1 LSRRVRY
8 LAGIVLLVI
17 AVVVFAVILQQE
29 EPGPTP
35 VTQLA
40 DDDEGVTITPAASAT
55 SAATATA
62 TAEPTMTP
70 AASPTA
76 TPPPTETAT
85 PPAEEAA
92 YEPVFEPAACQFDA
106 QSGREVECGY
116 LVVPEDRENLEDGN
130 TVRLHVAVFASESEE
145 PEPDPIVYLAGGPG
159 GDALERIPFVFES
172 RFAPFLEK
180 RELIMFD
187 QRGTGYSEPSLACPE
202 YTELSLELLDDILT
216 PEEAVAI
223 YLDNLAACHE
233 RLEGAGVDF
242 TAYNSAASAADV
254 RDLQRALGYEE
265 INLFG
270 ISYGTRLAQTIVRD
284 YPEGVRSVTLDSAY
298 PIAANIVLETP
309 PNLARA
315 FDVFFA
321 GCAAD
326 AACADAYPN
335 LEDRFWDLVMAT
347 DEEPI
352 TVPVSYAFTG
362 EQYDAALAGD
372 DLIGV
377 LFQGLYSAEIIPVL
391 PQVIS
396 DTIGGDYGLLGTLLS
411 NFLLNNEFSSVGM
424 QFSVQCHEEISFAEP
439 RQAEAAVKAYPRLE
453 DFFVSSA
460 SVGEAAFDVC
470 AMWEAGQ
477 APPFENEPV
486 RSDLPTLILAGE
498 YDPITPPSWGES
510 LAAGF
515 TNSSFFTFPG
525 LGHGVSLDGGCPL
538 SVMLAFLDDPA
549 TAPNGACVEEMAG
562 PQFRVPGEAVAE
574 VSLEPF
580 TTDVFGTE
588 VSGVAPA
595 GWEEVN
601 AGVFARQ
608 ETGLDQ
614 TVILQQVVPGAAA
627 EQLLELLSDQ
637 LGLEEAPDSTDT
649 VEAGSRAW
657 SLYEAQSQGALVD
670 IALAEDGAFT
680 YVVLLVSDR
689 GERIYLYENVF
700 LPALEAIQVE

>member
-1 LSRRVRY
+1 VNRRVTY
-8 LAGIVLLVI
+8 LIGIVLLVV
-17 AVVVFAVILQQE
+17 AVVVLAVVLRQE
-29 EPGPTP
+29 EPSPTP
-35 VTQLA
+35 VA
-40 DDDEGVTITPAASAT
+40 GVEEDEEGVTAT
-55 SAATATA
+55 LAAATATP
-62 TAEPTMTP
+62 TAEPATSTVAATIPTTTATTP
-70 AASPTA
+70 APV
-76 TPPPTETAT
+76 ETAT
-85 PPAEEAA
+85 PAVEGAA
-92 YEPVFEPAACQFDA
+92 YEPVFEPAACRFDVPE
-106 QSGREVECGY
+106 GRDVNCGY
-116 LVVPEDRENLEDGN
+116 LVVPEDRENPDDGDA
-130 TVRLHVAVFASESEE
+130 VRLHVAVFASESEA

-159 GDALERIPFVFES
+159 GDALETIPFVFEN

-216 PEEAVAI
+216 PEEVVTI
-223 YLDNLAACHE
+223 YLETLATCHE
-233 RLEGAGVDF
+233 RLEAEGVDF
-242 TAYNSAASAADV
+242 TAYNSEASAADV
-254 RDLQRALGYEE
+254 RDLQQALEYDA

-270 ISYGTRLAQTIVRD
+270 ISYGTRLAQTVVRD
-284 YPEGVRSVTLDSAY
+284 HPQGIRSVTLDSAY

-309 PNLARA
+309 ANLARA
-315 FDVFFA
+315 FDVFFD

-326 AACADAYPN
+326 AVCAAAYPD
-335 LEDRFWDLVMAT
+335 LEDRFWELVAAT

-352 TVPVSYAFTG
+352 TVPVTYAFTG
-362 EQYDAALAGD
+362 ERYDAALAGD

-424 QFSVQCHEEISFAEP
+424 QFSVQCHEEIIFAEP
-439 RQAEAAVKAYPRLE
+439 DQAESAVEAFPRLE

-460 SVGEAAFDVC
+460 SVGRAAFDVC

-477 APPFENEPV
+477 APPVENEAV
-486 RSDLPTLILAGE
+486 SSDLPTLILAGE

-510 LAAGF
+510 VADGF
-515 TNSSFFTFPG
+515 SNSHFFTFPG

-538 SVMLAFLDDPA
+538 SVMLAFLDEPA
-549 TAPNGACVEEMAG
+549 VAPDAACVETMAG
-562 PQFRVPGEAVAE
+562 PEFRVPGEATAE

-601 AGVFARQ
+601 AGAFARQ

-614 TVILQQVVPGAAA
+614 TVILQQVAPGAVA
-627 EQLLELLSDQ
+627 EQLLELLSEQ
-637 LGLEEAPDSTDT
+637 LGLEETPESAQDVD
-649 VEAGSRAW
+649 AGGHAW
-657 SLYEAQSQGALVD
+657 TLYEAESQGSPVD

-689 GERIYLYENVF
+689 SERSYLYENVF
-700 LPALEAIQVE
+700 RPALEAIQVE